1 MGDNLS
7 AYIEKAKELL
17 EKSLDLFKLGYGQT
31 DRLLLEV
38 EKLKASFS
46 NLYEKATRMEK
57 EEAMEYL
64 FILDSLQG
72 IIYSI
77 EGIVYSLK
85 QLTKERIPLSDKAV
99 REVEELKE
107 SVSSLLKDLSD
118 LLKIKNKTLA
128 EAIAEKAKNIS
139 KKADSFS
146 LEHEERVIAGICT
159 PKASPIYLNVLTSV
173 KGISYNIYK
182 IAKRVLMS

>member
-1 MGDNLS
+1 MGEALISYVEN
-7 AYIEKAKELL
+7 ARKLL
-17 EKSLDLFKLGYGQT
+17 EKSLELFKLGYGQT
-31 DRLLLEV
+31 DKLLMDA

-46 NLYEKATRMEK
+46 NLYEKATRMDK
-57 EEAMEYL
+57 AEAMEYL

-77 EGIVYSLK
+77 EGIIHSLK
-85 QLTKERIPLSDKAV
+85 ELAKERIPLSDKAV
-99 REVEELKE
+99 REIEELKG

-128 EAIAEKAKNIS
+128 EAVAEKAKGVS
-139 KKADSFS
+139 RKADNFS

-182 IAKRVLMS
+182 IAKRVLIS